1 MSIAK
6 YFVGRKRNSEAIA
19 WWYQTKDLLLQ
30 SLMYSL
36 LKYTLLCASR
46 AFCVLLFALI
56 PLACENPYAGEE
68 GDDNTPTET
77 VDDEDEEP
85 SGNKTHPA
93 DSLPGGGST
102 EEEGN
107 GEETDI
113 VDGDGNTDYRKKIYT
128 VDEFLRT
135 PLGRRSVRVE
145 GYIVGACSKSISQAE
160 WSAPFT
166 WTQAILLAD
175 RKGEHDGEKVM
186 SVKLK
191 SERMRQLFNLVA
203 HPENHGRKVWVY
215 GEKQTYLGIPGIS
228 DVNGYDWAE

>member
-1 MSIAK
+1 MD
-6 YFVGRKRNSEAIA
+6 Y
-19 WWYQTKDLLLQ
+19 LLQ
-30 SLMYSL
+30 H
-36 LKYTLLCASR
+36 TLLCAR
-46 AFCVLLFALI
+46 RVFYVLLCVLI
-56 PLACENPYAGEE
+56 PLACQNPYAGEE
-68 GDDNTPTET
+68 ADDSDPTET
-77 VDDEDEEP
+77 VDDEGEEP
-85 SGNKTHPA
+85 SGGKTQPA
-93 DSLPGGGST
+93 DSLSGGGST

-135 PLGRRSVRVE
+135 PLGRRSVRVK

-175 RKGEHDGEKVM
+175 RKGERDAGKVM

-191 SERMRQLFNLVA
+191 SERMRQIFNLVE
-203 HPENHGRKVWVY
+203 HPENQGRKLWVY
-215 GEKQTYLGIPGIS
+215 GEKQTYLGISGIS